1 MDNSPETKK
10 TPTTPA
16 GTNAGKPAAP
26 VAATQP
32 AAPSSAPA
40 PAKPAEPSPEP
51 AKPTEPAK
59 SAKNEGY
66 KTANIGKW
74 KSQQEDYF
82 AKQNQAH
89 SEKKA
94 KQKAARKKAL
104 PFIIAGVAI
113 VVIALGTWGVV
124 SLINY
129 LNRPTLEETASDP
142 SVISGN
148 SSAAIKNYQD
158 YLQQVYNEALNAAMA
173 EEGTDEPT
181 DEAKQK
187 ANEALS
193 DAVANTANTEAGEK
207 YRDAMRF
214 SEMMVYYDTWQCD
227 GIMRLENQINPGN
240 LNLESQYRYNLAIQ
254 NCYQVRGDTKRADE
268 LWKTVIELY
277 GQVYEGDTGRLRE
290 GVSD

>member
-10 TPTTPA
+10 T
-16 GTNAGKPAAP
+16 
-26 VAATQP
+26 AAT
-32 AAPSSAPA
+32 SAPTSA
-40 PAKPAEPSPEP
+40 NTEQSAKTQTAVKMPSP
-51 AKPTEPAK
+51 AQTEPAK
-59 SAKNEGY
+59 ATPAQVAEPDKSF

-74 KSQQEDYF
+74 KSKQEDFF
-82 AKQNQAH
+82 AKQNQER

-94 KQKAARKKAL
+94 KHKATRKKAL
-104 PFIIAGVAI
+104 PFIITGAVII
-113 VVIALGTWGVV
+113 VVALGTWGII
-124 SLINY
+124 SLVNY
-129 LNRPTLEETASDP
+129 LNRPTLDETASDP
-142 SVISGN
+142 SVIAGN

-158 YLQQVYNEALNAAMA
+158 YLQQVYNDALSAAMA
-173 EEGTDEPT
+173 EEGAIEPT
-181 DEAKQK
+181 DEAKKK

-227 GIMRLENQINPGN
+227 GILRLENQINPSS
-240 LNLESQYRYNLAIQ
+240 LNLESQYRYTLALQ

-268 LWKTVIELY
+268 LWKSVVELY
-277 GQVYEGDTGRLRE
+277 GQVYIGDTGVLRE